1 MLLYSMSVSVDGYI
15 TDRAGGF
22 EWTVPDEEQ
31 FRFHLARVRELGA
44 HLCCRGLYQSMLPW
58 ETDPSLRDSELGAEF
73 ADVWS
78 GLPKVVFIRT
88 LDRVEGNARLAKAS
102 VTDEIAATLA
112 TTDRA
117 SR

>member
-1 MLLYSMSVSVDGYI
+1 MAPLSSARRTDPGILLYSMSVSIDGYI

-88 LDRVEGNARLAKAS
+88 LDRV
-102 VTDEIAATLA
+102 
-112 TTDRA
+112 
-117 SR
+117 